1 MSGNKPSWTDEEDDD
16 ELQKGVR
23 KWSEIAHQHMMK
35 RRRSGVTLTAEQA
48 VRRVRKW
55 NSDSYRKKVFQALRK
70 LVYGFSETSSS
81 EEEEEEEERKPQYD
95 QNVYNEENQDEYQSD
110 GWLRNS
116 ESEDDEVSEEGGH
129 TDSDGVNPNNIL
141 PEPSDQ
147 VRNRRYVN
155 VSRQARAFLDDKASD
170 DEGFEDDSSG
180 DSHTFGGSTSPS
192 EVTSIDTNDDVSTLK
207 EKVNR
212 KKRKAES
219 EEDYDPTEDDET
231 EDDETDDDENNNDKR
246 DGGQTTLQ
254 QSFAF
259 SVLKDK

>member
-1 MSGNKPSWTDEEDDD
+1 
-16 ELQKGVR
+16 
-23 KWSEIAHQHMMK
+23 
-35 RRRSGVTLTAEQA
+35 
-48 VRRVRKW
+48 
-55 NSDSYRKKVFQALRK
+55 
-70 LVYGFSETSSS
+70 
-81 EEEEEEEERKPQYD
+81 
-95 QNVYNEENQDEYQSD
+95 
-110 GWLRNS
+110 
-116 ESEDDEVSEEGGH
+116 
-129 TDSDGVNPNNIL
+129 VNPNNIL
-141 PEPSDQ
+141 PEPFDQ
-147 VRNRRYVN
+147 VRNHRYVN

>member
-23 KWSEIAHQHMMK
+23 KWSEIARQHMMK

-55 NSDSYRKKVFQALRK
+55 NSDSYRKKVVQALRK

-212 KKRKAES
+212 KKGRPRITTPLKMTR
-219 EEDYDPTEDDET
+219 PKTTRPMTTKTTMTRET
-231 EDDETDDDENNNDKR
+231 GDRLPYSN
-246 DGGQTTLQ
+246 LLL
-254 QSFAF
+254 F
-259 SVLKDK
+259 LY